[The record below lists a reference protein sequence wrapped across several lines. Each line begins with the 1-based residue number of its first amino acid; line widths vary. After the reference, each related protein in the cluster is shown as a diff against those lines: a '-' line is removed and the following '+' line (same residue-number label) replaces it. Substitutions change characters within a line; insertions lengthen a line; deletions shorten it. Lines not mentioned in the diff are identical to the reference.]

1 MRAPNIISESLLGD
15 GHKQVRGVNVR
26 RYSKIR
32 GPRRITI
39 IINTP
44 SVVAVLSLD
53 HDGMK
58 KNIYIPI
65 YTG

>member
-1 MRAPNIISESLLGD
+1 MIYAKPSPFERSCGVPIVISESLLGD

-32 GPRRITI
+32 GPRITI

-44 SVVAVLSLD
+44 SV
-53 HDGMK
+53 
-58 KNIYIPI
+58 
-65 YTG
+65 